1 MTCPK
6 WAVSSGQVCSESGSC
21 GAEPVVLRGLVV
33 SSFFTVAR
41 PQGRLVRRMV
51 GCRGGSD
58 QRASPRSFSEA
69 LKTLEVGT
77 DLPRRGVYVCPV
89 CGNTAYDPAPDQCPS
104 AKPREAP
111 SSESNL
117 RLALT
122 EPGPELKKR
131 EPCSGFSV
139 RHNLKPLPDRCH
151 FTVLTSEVARD
162 SANRRA
168 NRGRKRPASPFANR
182 AANRLR
188 SRDTNRLA
196 SRLGNRRKNPSAN
209 LLPKRPA
216 RRAANHPQ
224 NRREN
229 PPANPVRTP
238 LETAREPFPE
248 RSAPWFPECLFSW
261 P

>member
-1 MTCPK
+1 MGRFLR
-6 WAVSSGQVCSESGSC
+6 AGSARSRGR
-21 GAEPVVLRGLVV
+21 GAPNRWRN
-33 SSFFTVAR
+33 A
-41 PQGRLVRRMV
+41 GRHDLY
-51 GCRGGSD
+51 
-58 QRASPRSFSEA
+58 SEA
-69 LKTLEVGT
+69 LKALEAGSQTCPSAESTFARSAVIPHT
-77 DLPRRGVYVCPV
+77 TPRP
-89 CGNTAYDPAPDQCPS
+89 TPS

-111 SSESNL
+111 SLESNL
-117 RLALT
+117 RLALA

-131 EPCSGFSV
+131 EPCSRFSV
-139 RHNLKPLPDRCH
+139 RHNLKPSPDRCH
-151 FTVLTSEVARD
+151 FMVLTSVVARD

-168 NRGRKRPASPFANR
+168 NRGRKRSASPFASR

-229 PPANPVRTP
+229 PPANPRHNP
-238 LETAREPFPE
+238 
-248 RSAPWFPECLFSW
+248 S
-261 P
+261 